1 MVTTIGLR
9 RNVVQAL
16 ENEPWNSRLPL
27 CSSHGGLCRE
37 GWTVRTVQGRVLARN
52 PVEGST
58 EVMARKVRE
67 RTISNHRNLTFAV
80 KLYAF
85 GR

>member
-1 MVTTIGLR
+1 MS
-9 RNVVQAL
+9 
-16 ENEPWNSRLPL
+16 SRHWRM
-27 CSSHGGLCRE
+27 SHGIAASRCVPDTGDYVGRE

-80 KLYAF
+80 KLFAF